1 MRKVLGWWG
10 RPCWLLCTGYLKCS
24 EGRSMKLHVSPSPY
38 SQLYLGL
45 QAASIVFELWSLR
58 ILGSR
63 VDEWMDLPSFHFI
76 SFSRGLRVQK
86 RKGKNRC
93 LGCLRLREAEDQ
105 NKPMIYKLF
114 TMIGMSAI
122 EFVILRMCLLTIS
135 SIMVLGSKELRL
147 RSDRQLSTRFWLRS
161 CCLFLLKTPIF
172 LLKIDV

>member
-1 MRKVLGWWG
+1 MD
-10 RPCWLLCTGYLKCS
+10 
-24 EGRSMKLHVSPSPY
+24 
-38 SQLYLGL
+38 
-45 QAASIVFELWSLR
+45 
-58 ILGSR
+58 GSA
-63 VDEWMDLPSFHFI
+63 LFSFHLI
-76 SFSRGLRVQK
+76 QQRTACTKTKGQK
-86 RKGKNRC
+86 PLPWMSKV
-93 LGCLRLREAEDQ
+93 REAEDQ
-105 NKPMIYKLF
+105 KPMIYKLF